1 MSSPHLE
8 SITQMMEDLP
18 MSEEFKHIKGWLGFA
33 DAMVGQATET
43 LGCLTMFWFLFV
55 CPVLAIAVAIKWLFG

>member
-1 MSSPHLE
+1 
-8 SITQMMEDLP
+8 
-18 MSEEFKHIKGWLGFA
+18 MSEEFKHIRGWLGLA
-33 DAMVGQATET
+33 DSMVGQATET